1 MFWWLIIKQ
10 VIRIFHKNKK
20 NQNQIRNQNN
30 SAMFNMSGPSKIRGS
45 GLVVLNILRCFNIIG
60 LLTVVAAS
68 WIMIVMTG
76 VKNNFFFFD
85 AAAHFFTSSVAVFLL
100 ISEVNLFK
108 NYFARNWPVLSME
121 HSFTWLGVA
130 MIIMGCQVLG
140 NLNKPSASI
149 DNLGLPM
156 WRLVLAAGILS
167 ITFGFFNLVSSL
179 IYRDGKNGIT
189 ARMVRIDGQ
198 LAAAPIKDTAY
209 DYDSTRSASI
219 RQEKRGTRF
228 GLRFP
233 IRHSK
238 IKISKP
244 IPQNQDLES
253 AYDHQ
258 EDRGDDTW
266 AEDRASPVVP
276 DIQRPP
282 TALHPIHRPDHRYSE
297 AAMSR
302 F

>member
-1 MFWWLIIKQ
+1 
-10 VIRIFHKNKK
+10 
-20 NQNQIRNQNN
+20 
-30 SAMFNMSGPSKIRGS
+30 
-45 GLVVLNILRCFNIIG
+45 
-60 LLTVVAAS
+60 
-68 WIMIVMTG
+68 
-76 VKNNFFFFD
+76 
-85 AAAHFFTSSVAVFLL
+85 
-100 ISEVNLFK
+100 
-108 NYFARNWPVLSME
+108 
-121 HSFTWLGVA
+121 

-156 WRLVLAAGILS
+156 WRLVLAAGILA
-167 ITFGFFNLVSSL
+167 ITFGFFNLICSL
-179 IYRDGKNGIT
+179 LYRDGKNGIT
-189 ARMVRIDGQ
+189 ARMVRSDGQ
-198 LAAAPIKDTAY
+198 LAAAPIKETAY
-209 DYDSTRSASI
+209 DYDSTRSASV
-219 RQEKRGTRF
+219 REEKRGTRF

-244 IPQNQDLES
+244 IPQHQDLES

-258 EDRGDDTW
+258 EDRDDTW

-282 TALHPIHRPDHRYSE
+282 TALHPMHRTDPRYSE